1 MCRLLTNTEI
11 CHVSAGAIALA
22 LCHLVCAQRVSD
34 LMWDDPRLGA
44 AYHFAEFAGGYKNIK
59 VDLLAHKVV
68 FTTVGGEK
76 EWNCEGGFTRKE
88 GSQQS
93 RCYLRQP
100 NAAISLAY
108 ESTVVVKN
116 GSTAVSLQS
125 GEDGLRYGNGVAAIS
140 LLPKW
145 LPEVPPSATL
155 ESARVLY
162 SIGGYETV
170 DVVLKPEGACISHYA
185 RTLGVRAVNA
195 NELRWSDS
203 KNGSR
208 IDISAVTVGEM
219 CQIIGKRAPIQAR

>member
-1 MCRLLTNTEI
+1 MCRRLVSKEI
-11 CHVSAGAIALA
+11 CRISAAAVALL
-22 LCHLVCAQRVSD
+22 LCHLVCAQKVSD
-34 LMWDDPRLGA
+34 LMWDDPRLVA
-44 AYHFAEFAGGYKNIK
+44 AYHFAEFAGGYKNIN
-59 VDLLAHKVV
+59 VDLLSHKVV

-88 GSQQS
+88 GSQKS

-100 NAAISLAY
+100 NATMSLAY

-125 GEDGLRYGNGVAAIS
+125 GEDGLRYGNGLAAML

-145 LPEVPPSATL
+145 LPEVPSTATL

-170 DVVLKPEGACISHYA
+170 DVVLKPQGPCISHYA
-185 RTLGVRAVNA
+185 KALGVGPVNV
-195 NELRWSDS
+195 NEIRWADS
-203 KNGSR
+203 KNGVR
-208 IDISAVTVGEM
+208 IDISAVGEM
-219 CQIIGKRAPIQAR
+219 CQIIGKRVPVQAR